1 MSCRRR
7 SCSTSRW
14 PSCAVCLAGERLG
27 PRPPGAAEGVEVLL
41 LEPVLRRAHGHP
53 RRLLRIGGRYHQQAV
68 APTARQRH
76 YLLGR
81 RRRLP
86 VQKRRQRGGARDR
99 HRGRRRGALG
109 VRAAGGGQQH
119 YDDRPHDHEP
129 SHGCLPPGPPPV
141 GHDARPLT
149 PRDHRSSR
157 SVAPGAVAGPFP
169 LFSADQ
175 APHPAAQPRP
185 ASWRPIGYTGPQDDH
200 PNARWRGAPL
210 GARMEHEPLFP
221 RFSDAEYARRYTR
234 VRAAMRAQGLDALLV
249 YGTRAGSA
257 EVQYLSNFIA
267 TWAAMLVFP
276 QDGDPVL
283 LVQLYNHVPNARRV
297 AVVRDVR
304 FGGED
309 LSATTAT
316 VLREQGLANGRL
328 GIVGPLPY
336 RSHEALRQ
344 ALPEATL
351 ADWTRELLALRLIKS
366 EEEFAWLRRGADLS
380 DRAIA
385 ALAREARPG
394 LTEHELADIVE
405 RAYVGLGGTHGI
417 HFLPVT

>member
-1 MSCRRR
+1 
-7 SCSTSRW
+7 
-14 PSCAVCLAGERLG
+14 
-27 PRPPGAAEGVEVLL
+27 
-41 LEPVLRRAHGHP
+41 
-53 RRLLRIGGRYHQQAV
+53 
-68 APTARQRH
+68 
-76 YLLGR
+76 
-81 RRRLP
+81 
-86 VQKRRQRGGARDR
+86 
-99 HRGRRRGALG
+99 
-109 VRAAGGGQQH
+109 
-119 YDDRPHDHEP
+119 
-129 SHGCLPPGPPPV
+129 
-141 GHDARPLT
+141 
-149 PRDHRSSR
+149 
-157 SVAPGAVAGPFP
+157 
-169 LFSADQ
+169 
-175 APHPAAQPRP
+175 
-185 ASWRPIGYTGPQDDH
+185 
-200 PNARWRGAPL
+200 
-210 GARMEHEPLFP
+210 MEHEPLFP

-417 HFLPVT
+417 HFLAVTSMHAPDRCVPAQTPSPRRVRRGDVLLTEISAGYHGYTGQILRPFSFGEPPTAHYQRLYEVCVEAFHRVAAAVRPGASTEAILDAAEYIHAAGYTICDDLLHGYGGGYLPPILRTRQTATGPQTPLTIQEDMALVIQPNVITPDERSGVQVGELGRVTARGWESLHRYPLQFIQCPG